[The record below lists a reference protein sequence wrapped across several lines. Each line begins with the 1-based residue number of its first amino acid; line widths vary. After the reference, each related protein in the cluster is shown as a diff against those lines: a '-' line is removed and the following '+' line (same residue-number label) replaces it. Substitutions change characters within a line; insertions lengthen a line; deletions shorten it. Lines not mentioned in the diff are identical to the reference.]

1 MDIALSVTLG
11 ILFVIA
17 ALFST
22 FLLFY
27 LWRHIDLHTGQMPG
41 ASPILVRLHAIFE
54 LVFLALYLVMMSEM
68 LPRLWNYQVE
78 LPPRTVAHVLLG
90 FGVGTVLLLKIA
102 ISRLFREFTAWL
114 PGLSALIFTITV
126 LLCGLSVPFA
136 LHEYGLAR
144 GQAGGSVY
152 SDESRER
159 LAKLL
164 PLAELPKEAP
174 VRDLSTVDAL
184 RRGRDVLAHKCVVC
198 HDLKTVLVQPRLPS
212 EWWHTVDRMAKKPTF
227 AEALSE
233 QEQYEVTAYL
243 IAIAGDVSRH
253 AMAQHE
259 AKERRKAAAI
269 ALAIKRESYHGP
281 ERAVYERV
289 CAECHPLSEI
299 EQNMP
304 HTADEVAA
312 VIDRMINENGLSAS
326 KEEIDQ
332 VHSFMVTVLVGEKAQ
347 PIIAGPQPTPPPE
360 PAEPAE
366 PAANDNPGTG
376 VIEVSTKKNR
386 KKKPRP

>member
-27 LWRHIDLHTGQMPG
+27 LWRYVDPRTGQMPG
-41 ASPILVRLHAIFE
+41 APPMLVRIHGIFE
-54 LVFLALYLVMMSEM
+54 FVFLALYLVMMSEM

-102 ISRLFREFTAWL
+102 ISRLFRGFTAWL

-159 LAKLL
+159 LARLL
-164 PLAELPKEAP
+164 PLAELPKQAP
-174 VRDLSTVDAL
+174 LRDLATVDAL

-233 QEQYEVTAYL
+233 PEQFEVTAYL

-253 AMAQHE
+253 ALAQHE

-269 ALAIKRESYHGP
+269 ALAVKRESYHGP

-289 CAECHPLSEI
+289 CSECHPLSEI

-312 VIDRMINENGLSAS
+312 VIGRMIDENGLSAS
-326 KEEIDQ
+326 KEEIEQ
-332 VHSFMVTVLVGEKAQ
+332 VHAFMVTVLVGEKPQ
-347 PIIAGPQPTPPPE
+347 PIITGPQPTP

-366 PAANDNPGTG
+366 PAAATSDSGGTG
-376 VIEVSTKKNR
+376 TIEVATDTKKKR
-386 KKKPRP
+386 KKPR